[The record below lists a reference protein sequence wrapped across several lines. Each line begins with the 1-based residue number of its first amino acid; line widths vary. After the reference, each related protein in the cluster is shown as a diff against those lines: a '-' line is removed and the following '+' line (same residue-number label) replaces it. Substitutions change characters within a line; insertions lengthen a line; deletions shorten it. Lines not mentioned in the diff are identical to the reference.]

1 MIFND
6 AAIGGAPSRLR
17 LHLGRLPVLLAAIFC
32 ALCIACGIAAEWV
45 APYGESALASVPWAP
60 PSLAHP
66 LGTDQ
71 LGRDMLS
78 RIIYGARTSIGL
90 SLGITLIAFAVGGTL
105 GLAAVSLGK
114 FADQIISRIVD
125 LFMALP
131 PLVLALLALC
141 IFGTSLTTLTLVAA
155 LIASLRVFRLT
166 RALGLDIV
174 ARDFVDVARLRGESA
189 WWIMWRE
196 VLPNAVVPL
205 VAEFGLRFVFA
216 FLFVASLSFLGLGVQ
231 PPMADWGGMVRE
243 NVGAFNYGRL
253 TPLVP
258 AAFIAALAIS
268 VNLLGDWLMARWRKV
283 A

>member
-1 MIFND
+1 MMFND
-6 AAIGGAPSRLR
+6 AAIRQAPSRLKLR
-17 LHLGRLPVLLAAIFC
+17 LGQLPVLLATIFC
-32 ALCIACGIAAEWV
+32 ALCILSGIAAEWV
-45 APYGESALASVPWAP
+45 APYGESALAGMPWSA

-90 SLGITLIAFAVGGTL
+90 SLGITLLAFAVGGTL

-114 FADQIISRIVD
+114 VADQIISRIVD

-141 IFGTSLTTLTLVAA
+141 IFGTSLVTLTLVAA

-166 RALGLDIV
+166 RALGIDIA
-174 ARDFVDVARLRGESA
+174 ARDYVDVARLRGESA

-196 VLPNAVVPL
+196 VLPNAMVPL

-268 VNLLGDWLMARWRKV
+268 VNLLGDWLMARWRKLT
-283 A
+283 

>member
-1 MIFND
+1 MSLTDARSRQDGPTVLGRVPILLAIVFIVVCLV
-6 AAIGGAPSRLR
+6 AAIAAPL
-17 LHLGRLPVLLAAIFC
+17 
-32 ALCIACGIAAEWV
+32 V
-45 APYGESALASVPWAP
+45 APYSDTELIGLPWQP
-60 PSLAHP
+60 PSLDNL

-90 SLGITLIAFAVGGTL
+90 SLAITLIAFAIGGTL
-105 GLAAVSLGK
+105 GLAAVTFGGLI
-114 FADQIISRIVD
+114 DQLISRLVD

-131 PLVLALLALC
+131 PLVLALLALSV
-141 IFGTSLTTLTLVAA
+141 FGTSLVTLTIVAS

-166 RALGLDIV
+166 RALGVDIA
-174 ARDFVDVARLRGESA
+174 ARDFVDVARLRGEGAGGSCGA
-189 WWIMWRE
+189 RS
-196 VLPNAVVPL
+196 LPNAAIPL

-243 NVGAFNYGRL
+243 NVGAFNYGQM

-268 VNLLGDWLMARWRKV
+268 VNLVGDTLAARWAARS
-283 A
+283 